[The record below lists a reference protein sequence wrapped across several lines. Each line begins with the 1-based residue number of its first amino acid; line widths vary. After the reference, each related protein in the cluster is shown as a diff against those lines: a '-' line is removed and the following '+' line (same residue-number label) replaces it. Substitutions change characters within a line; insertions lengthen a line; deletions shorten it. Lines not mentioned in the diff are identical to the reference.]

1 MELSISLDRFLFP
14 DNSINLSLGL
24 IYHENYSSFFS
35 PYIKAAF
42 GGSLIFIDN
51 DVRFSPQ
58 LGLSLGIDYWLNKSF
73 GLYTAFD
80 GYISFIGKEK
90 VDLKAGVILGGRIRF
105 R

>member
-1 MELSISLDRFLFP
+1 MELSISLDRFIFP

-24 IYHENYSSFFS
+24 TYHEDYSSFFS

-90 VDLKAGVILGGRIRF
+90 VDLKAGVSLGGRIRF